1 MRRLALALLLAPAT
15 LFLAAASPPVAAAF
29 PGTTNELYATVNRL
43 RAGEGGQGG
52 QGNCGGAPA
61 QAQPPLVRQPALERA
76 ARDLAHGGELK
87 GSLRDSGYRATRS
100 HAIRLRGEEIAAQAP
115 AILAKKYCRELQEPG
130 MTDIGIHLEASEL
143 WIVTAARLA
152 VEMPVEAAGQRVL
165 ELVNQA
171 RATPRKCG
179 DRAFKAAPPVRWN
192 DTLALVARRHSED
205 MARHNYFAH
214 AGRDGSTPP
223 RRVERAGYRYRITGE
238 NLAAGSTTPEEAV
251 AGWIKSPR
259 HCANL
264 MNPAFTEM
272 GAAYAFDARSEM
284 GVYWTQAFGTPR

>member
-1 MRRLALALLLAPAT
+1 MRLRVLSCLLLLAAS
-15 LFLAAASPPVAAAF
+15 LDAAAQD
-29 PGTTNELYATVNRL
+29 LYATVNRL
-43 RAGEGGQGG
+43 RAGEG
-52 QGNCGGAPA
+52 NCAPA
-61 QAQPPLVRQPALERA
+61 QPQPPLIPQPALDRA
-76 ARDLAHGGELK
+76 ARDLAHGGDLK
-87 GSLRDSGYRATRS
+87 ESLQDSGYRAKRS
-100 HAIRLRGEEIAAQAP
+100 RAINIRGEEVAEQAP
-115 AILAKKYCRELQEPG
+115 AILANKYCRELQEPG
-130 MTDIGIHLEASEL
+130 MTDIGIHLEAGQL
-143 WIVTAARLA
+143 WIVMAARLM

-171 RATPRKCG
+171 RAKPRKCG

-192 DTLALVARRHSED
+192 ETLAMVALRHAED

-214 AGRDGSTPP
+214 SGRDGSTPP

-238 NLAAGSTTPEEAV
+238 NIAAGSTTPEEAV

-272 GAAYAFDARSEM
+272 GAAYALDARSEM
-284 GVYWTQAFGTPR
+284 GVYWAQVFGTPR